1 MGSFELVTVWRSDNC
16 TQICIKFDPVTL
28 VIDQRKVQNIPDFV
42 FLVTGECQQC
52 QSPESGVSS
61 GVRCR
66 YQWSPGQSKVTTL
79 CLFVLINS
87 RSELLQQSAKSAQ
100 ENWVNN
106 LSRSRVSV
114 LSLSWV
120 GISEPGKQRQTAN
133 VANWVENCNIYTKYC
148 QNCQIMPPS
157 EDCLNNFWGLC
168 DHRQIGRNLSIDEPT
183 SNYCQ
188 FSRWM
193 IFCQDAKMFYIEL
206 WTGISPNMLD
216 YGSMEKLSL
225 NWPQRNIQGPL
236 SKTDSGY
243 HCANPLKCNPVTSP
257 YCVFILHH
265 LSWIRLF
272 LKTFNMFFEDFF
284 NEKKTIWRFHSSVNY
299 WYGSS

>member
-1 MGSFELVTVWRSDNC
+1 MIRQLSSDLHHIRPSYPCYWSTNGWEYPY
-16 TQICIKFDPVTL
+16 T
-28 VIDQRKVQNIPDFV
+28 QNIPDFV
-42 FLVTGECQQC
+42 FLVTGDTWR
-52 QSPESGVSS
+52 GVSS
-61 GVRCR
+61 AGVRCQLR
-66 YQWSPGQSKVTTL
+66 WCQVLVSGHQVRVGWPPCVCLCWLITHQS
-79 CLFVLINS
+79 CYNS
-87 RSELLQQSAKSAQ
+87 QQSQ
-100 ENWVNN
+100 ENVVKNMSW
-106 LSRSRVSV
+106 SRVSV

-133 VANWVENCNIYTKYC
+133 VANWVENCNVYTKYC

-216 YGSMEKLSL
+216 YGSM
-225 NWPQRNIQGPL
+225 
-236 SKTDSGY
+236 
-243 HCANPLKCNPVTSP
+243 
-257 YCVFILHH
+257 
-265 LSWIRLF
+265 
-272 LKTFNMFFEDFF
+272 
-284 NEKKTIWRFHSSVNY
+284 
-299 WYGSS
+299 